1 MSLTSDR
8 GFIQNVLHRVRDE
21 LGPSFSG
28 AAFIDGTF
36 QILRE
41 LSEEDLASMQEEQDS
56 LCHRCGACCTVS
68 RYVRMTEGEFEAIA
82 AHLSV
87 SPQDLSKG
95 TGVSREEGYYL
106 VSGSPCPFYDAPGR
120 GCRVY
125 KVRPRVCRLFP
136 MGFSLKQMGEG
147 RPPFFTGC
155 PATEDLLV
163 RFIVRRL
170 RE

>member
-1 MSLTSDR
+1 LSLTSDR

-28 AAFIDGTF
+28 AAFINGTF

-41 LSEEDLASMQEEQDS
+41 LSEEDLVSMQEEQDS

-68 RYVRMTEGEFEAIA
+68 RYVRMTEEEFEAIA
-82 AHLSV
+82 AYLGLS
-87 SPQDLSKG
+87 SPELSRD
-95 TGVSREEGYYL
+95 TDASREESYYL
-106 VSGSPCPFYDAPGR
+106 VSGNPCPFYDAPDR

-125 KVRPRVCRLFP
+125 EMRPRVCRLFP

-147 RPPFFTGC
+147 KPPFFTGC

-163 RFIVRRL
+163 GFIVRRL

>member
-1 MSLTSDR
+1 LSLTSDR
-8 GFIQNVLHRVRDE
+8 GFVQNVLHRVRDE

-36 QILRE
+36 QILRG
-41 LSEEDLASMQEEQDS
+41 LSEEDLASMLDGQDS
-56 LCHRCGACCTVS
+56 HCHRCGACCTVS
-68 RYVRMTEGEFEAIA
+68 RYVRITEGEFEAIA
-82 AHLSV
+82 AHLKV
-87 SPQDLSKG
+87 SAQDLAG
-95 TGVSREEGYYL
+95 GVGASREGGYYL
-106 VSGSPCPFYDAPGR
+106 VSGSPCPFYDAPAR
-120 GCRVY
+120 GCGVY
-125 KVRPRVCRLFP
+125 EVRPRVCRMFP
-136 MGFSLKQMGEG
+136 MGFSLRQLGEG

>member
-1 MSLTSDR
+1 LSLTSDR

-21 LGPSFSG
+21 LGPSFSS

-41 LSEEDLASMQEEQDS
+41 LSEEDLVLMQEEQDS
-56 LCHRCGACCTVS
+56 LCHRCGVCCTVS
-68 RYVRMTEGEFEAIA
+68 RYVRMTEEEFAAIA
-82 AHLSV
+82 AYLGV
-87 SPQDLSKG
+87 RPQDLASG
-95 TGVSREEGYYL
+95 TNALIEEGYYL
-106 VSGSPCPFYDAPGR
+106 VSGNPCPFYNVPSRD
-120 GCRVY
+120 CRVY
-125 KVRPRVCRLFP
+125 EVRPRVCRLFP

-163 RFIVRRL
+163 RFIVRKL